1 MQNFI
6 HIMEFH
12 MKKKFRSQTC
22 VTPSLVQFGSKIY
35 HQAISQVYTVIKGHN
50 VELNSEATLNSRTS
64 SIETH

>member
-6 HIMEFH
+6 HIMEFD

-35 HQAISQVYTVIKGHN
+35 HQAISQVYTVIKWGT
-50 VELNSEATLNSRTS
+50 TLN
-64 SIETH
+64 